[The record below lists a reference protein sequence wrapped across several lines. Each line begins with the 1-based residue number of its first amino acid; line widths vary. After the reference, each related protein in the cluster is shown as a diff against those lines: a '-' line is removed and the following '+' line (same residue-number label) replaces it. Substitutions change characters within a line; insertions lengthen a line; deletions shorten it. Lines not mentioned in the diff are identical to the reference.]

1 MVTKWPGY
9 DVIGSIVFR
18 LLGGPTAHNLITLNF
33 YSTIGNKMKFSVAVG
48 MEELI
53 WINDKVFFPLHWM
66 QVCLAF
72 DSNSKTAKLAVDGS
86 ILESQEYGNI
96 PSYEGI
102 MVLLGMS
109 PSTGKESPGRITNFN
124 IFSSALSAETLG
136 EITPM
141 WSWR

>member
-1 MVTKWPGY
+1 
-9 DVIGSIVFR
+9 
-18 LLGGPTAHNLITLNF
+18 
-33 YSTIGNKMKFSVAVG
+33 MKFSVAVG

-86 ILESQEYGNI
+86 ILQSQEYGNM
-96 PSYEGI
+96 PSYDST
-102 MVLLGMS
+102 VALLGFN
-109 PSTGKESPGRITNFN
+109 PSMGKESPGRITNFN
-124 IFSSALSAETLG
+124 IFSSALSAETIG
-136 EITPM
+136 EMTMAGTSPM